1 GNASLSRPVLD
12 ADVVYFLGPME
23 LGIRVTTGAEFAHRD
38 APPTPVQIGRLMP
51 YAKNL
56 FPLGEPVEP
65 TPWLGSRPCFWDSRP
80 VIGRAPGQNGLWLN
94 YGHGH
99 SGLTLG
105 PVSGRLLADMMT
117 GATPFTDPEPFRAER
132 FL

>member
-1 GNASLSRPVLD
+1 
-12 ADVVYFLGPME
+12 
-23 LGIRVTTGAEFAHRD
+23 
-38 APPTPVQIGRLMP
+38 
-51 YAKNL
+51 
-56 FPLGEPVEP
+56 
-65 TPWLGSRPCFWDSRP
+65 

-117 GATPFTDPEPFRAER
+117 DATPFTDPDPFRAER